1 MPSLRPASES
11 VAPSSEIPQTRYGRP
26 SMSEPATEPVGGTQQ
41 TPPAGGGALPSRA
54 ARPDVVRETS
64 ILAGPSFDGF
74 SAGRRGVREEET
86 EALHPN
92 RPSRPRHAAQSE
104 TGEHPTAGGTA
115 DEGATTRFIP
125 MRATDPVEE
134 TAPETDTDQQATTR
148 IGPVDPDVT
157 TRLGAPSAAEQ
168 AERRAAF
175 ARGEAERRATAQ
187 AELDRLTAERAAAA
201 ERGDD
206 EPPTSPWAAP
216 PRDRA

>member
-1 MPSLRPASES
+1 MRPASES
-11 VAPSSEIPQTRYGRP
+11 VAPSPEVPQTRYGRP
-26 SMSEPATEPVGGTQQ
+26 SASEPATEPFGITQQ
-41 TPPAGGGALPSRA
+41 TPAAGSGGALPSRA
-54 ARPDVVRETS
+54 ARSDVVRETS

-92 RPSRPRHAAQSE
+92 RPSRPRHAAQNE
-104 TGEHPTAGGTA
+104 TGEHPTVGGSV
-115 DEGATTRFIP
+115 DEGATTRFMP
-125 MRATDPVEE
+125 MRATDPVQEPA
-134 TAPETDTDQQATTR
+134 TRTDADPDQQATTR

-175 ARGEAERRATAQ
+175 ARGEAERRANAQ
-187 AELDRLTAERAAAA
+187 AELERLTAERAAAS
-201 ERGDD
+201 EHGDD

-216 PRDRA
+216 PRDRT